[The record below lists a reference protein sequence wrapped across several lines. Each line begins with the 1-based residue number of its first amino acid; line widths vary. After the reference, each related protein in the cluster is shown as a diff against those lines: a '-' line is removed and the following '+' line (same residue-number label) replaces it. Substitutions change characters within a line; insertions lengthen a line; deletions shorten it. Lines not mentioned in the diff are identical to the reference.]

1 MYILYINGIYI
12 EKYLLHILFFSMLS
26 FCVSYK
32 FVRQKLDGKQ
42 FGNGIVFTVS
52 STVFNVISWP
62 SASKKAPVVALT
74 IFSLPTSAA
83 RAFAIPLMQQQ
94 KKQQTVK
101 V

>member
-42 FGNGIVFTVS
+42 FGNRIVFTEKQRYVS
-52 STVFNVISWP
+52 FFFSWKN
-62 SASKKAPVVALT
+62 AD
-74 IFSLPTSAA
+74 
-83 RAFAIPLMQQQ
+83 
-94 KKQQTVK
+94 
-101 V
+101 